1 METITPLKEDLKGQI
16 PPYNKLEFSHRAI
29 WTGNRC
35 LTILY
40 RIVRNFYSAV
50 WFYYIPFVAL
60 TVNFSMP
67 FLQERFGEEV
77 LEAGAMSAEYE

>member
-1 METITPLKEDLKGQI
+1 MTPLKEELKGQI

-40 RIVRNFYSAV
+40 RAVRNFYSAV

-60 TVNFSMP
+60 TMNFSMP

-77 LEAGAMSAEYE
+77 FEAGAMSAEYE